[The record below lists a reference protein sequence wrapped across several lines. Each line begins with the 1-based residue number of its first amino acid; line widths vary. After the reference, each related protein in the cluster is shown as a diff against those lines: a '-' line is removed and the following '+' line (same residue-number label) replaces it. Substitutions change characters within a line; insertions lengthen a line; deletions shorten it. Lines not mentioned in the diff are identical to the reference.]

1 MHSTV
6 LISCLGTE
14 HFLGN
19 FPPRSGICYLGTQT
33 SPKSFQTIVNKSVC
47 CSCSPPSPR
56 EIWER
61 KLSKKSLLATFRVK
75 FFLAEPQKW
84 HKNCDI
90 KGVNSVWEPP
100 VCARACPR
108 APLTLPPGWNSPFP
122 YGTTAF
128 PVRFAPDHST
138 PCRALKCCRQIFQ
151 VPLQDTF
158 PHCPLLQDHSLHG
171 CLAKHRNFISF
182 VWKLFTSIQKISFSV
197 AISLFRFIL
206 LFWK

>member
-33 SPKSFQTIVNKSVC
+33 SPKSFQTIVNKSIC

-75 FFLAEPQKW
+75 FSLAEPQKW

-90 KGVNSVWEPP
+90 KGVNSVWDPP

-108 APLTLPPGWNSPFP
+108 APLTLPSGGNSPFP

-128 PVRFAPDHST
+128 PVTFAPDHST
-138 PCRALKCCRQIFQ
+138 PLQGLKMLQTNIPGGPAGHLPSLPPPPGPFTAWLPCKAHKFHLICLEIIHIHTKNILQCGYF
-151 VPLQDTF
+151 PL
-158 PHCPLLQDHSLHG
+158 
-171 CLAKHRNFISF
+171 
-182 VWKLFTSIQKISFSV
+182 
-197 AISLFRFIL
+197 
-206 LFWK
+206 